1 MMDGGSS
8 VIDVCVGCMES
19 VLHLLSVYEGR
30 SGIVLT
36 ASNSSKQMLSIFA
49 IICDV

>member
-8 VIDVCVGCMES
+8 VIDACVGCMEN
-19 VLHLLSVYEGR
+19 VLHLLNVYEGR
-30 SGIVLT
+30 SGI
-36 ASNSSKQMLSIFA
+36 ASNSSKQMFSIFA